1 MKKIAMN
8 IIVNQLLILVFVLIF
23 YRKLTI
29 LGYINVSFY
38 FGALFLFIGILVLV
52 LQSGFFD
59 FFSTSM
65 KKVLSR
71 KHVQNELTTMRP
83 PSEVISMKASFFFRS
98 GLPIIFFML
107 VALFFFSF

>member
-1 MKKIAMN
+1 MKNTVLN
-8 IIVNQLLILVFVLIF
+8 IIVNQLLILVLVLIL

-29 LGYINVSFY
+29 LDYINISFY
-38 FGALFLFIGILVLV
+38 VGSLFLFIGILVLI

-59 FFSTSM
+59 FFSASM

-71 KHVQNELTTMRP
+71 KHEQTELTSMRP
-83 PSEVISMKASFFFRS
+83 PSEIVSVKASFFFRS

-107 VALFFFSF
+107 VALFFY